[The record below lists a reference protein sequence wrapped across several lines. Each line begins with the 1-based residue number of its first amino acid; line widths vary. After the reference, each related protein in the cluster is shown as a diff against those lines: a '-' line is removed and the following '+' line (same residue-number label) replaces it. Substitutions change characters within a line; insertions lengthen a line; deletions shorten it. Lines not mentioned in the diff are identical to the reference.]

1 MFLVLFTLMRE
12 DDSIHEIIQF
22 HVFTGRLS
30 LRDSEAMLGLFR
42 PSSMKDKDYI
52 TAHVADSV
60 YRITQ
65 QLLSPVF
72 SRFLWPGEN
81 AEKPDL

>member
-12 DDSIHEIIQF
+12 NDSVHEIIQF
-22 HVFTGRLS
+22 HGFTGRLF
-30 LRDSEAMLGLFR
+30 LRVSEAMLGLLCS
-42 PSSMKDKDYI
+42 SSMKDKDYI
-52 TAHVADSV
+52 TVHIVDSV

-72 SRFLWPGEN
+72 SRFL
-81 AEKPDL
+81 